1 MSELDHAI
9 KVCLHYAQHEHEAR
23 LGSPERSPG
32 SDISRGPALELP
44 RPEELALR
52 SCTALL
58 YTLMP
63 CGRASPAQAGTM

>member
-1 MSELDHAI
+1 MYSAI
-9 KVCLHYAQHEHEAR
+9 KVWPCHAEIER
-23 LGSPERSPG
+23 GSWLGSPERRPG

-63 CGRASPAQAGTM
+63 CGRASPAQARER

>member
-1 MSELDHAI
+1 MLKLYCAI
-9 KVCLHYAQHEHEAR
+9 KVCLRHAQHEHETR

-44 RPEELALR
+44 RPDELALR

-63 CGRASPAQAGTM
+63 CGGASPAQACAS